1 MSGIRR
7 GMRGGHLYKQTPE
20 WEREEVESVV
30 FPRAFT
36 AVLICGPRTRRGAP
50 GRASAMIGKNILSR
64 MKTIGGSGGS
74 DSLQRES
81 CAGDPRRP
89 LPLYLLGSE

>member
-50 GRASAMIGKNILSR
+50 GRASPMIGKNILSR

-74 DSLQRES
+74 DLFQGEG
-81 CAGDPRRP
+81 CAGDPRHRFTS
-89 LPLYLLGSE
+89 YVLGSE